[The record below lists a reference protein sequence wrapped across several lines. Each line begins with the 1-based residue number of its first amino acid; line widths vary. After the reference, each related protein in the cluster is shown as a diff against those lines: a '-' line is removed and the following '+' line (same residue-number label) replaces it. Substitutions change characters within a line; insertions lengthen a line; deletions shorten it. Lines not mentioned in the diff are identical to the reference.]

1 MPAINKLIAAVL
13 KGHPIT
19 SVRFS
24 TLPDELHAVRKT
36 RDGKV
41 TLQLGKTTIP
51 AEVWVAKQ
59 TRRFRNFSPNTPG
72 YLGPKSSTNAN
83 NVEVYSQKR
92 GWVPLKSLPDKPQS
106 PRKLPAKTVHRRPRK
121 AAPPS
126 PSRATTSALVQ
137 LGTTLQA
144 LGAQLVNSVVDCAV

>member
-1 MPAINKLIAAVL
+1 MPAINKLIAAVR

-51 AEVWVAKQ
+51 AEQRLAILDLLDKRQ
-59 TRRFRNFSPNTPG
+59 T
-72 YLGPKSSTNAN
+72 LA
-83 NVEVYSQKR
+83 
-92 GWVPLKSLPDKPQS
+92 
-106 PRKLPAKTVHRRPRK
+106 
-121 AAPPS
+121 
-126 PSRATTSALVQ
+126 
-137 LGTTLQA
+137 
-144 LGAQLVNSVVDCAV
+144 

>member
-51 AEVWVAKQ
+51 AEVWMAKQ

-106 PRKLPAKTVHRRPRK
+106 PRKLHCALRQSMYNPTGGKAPRLINTKFTYSYTVPE
-121 AAPPS
+121 
-126 PSRATTSALVQ
+126 
-137 LGTTLQA
+137 
-144 LGAQLVNSVVDCAV
+144 

>member
-1 MPAINKLIAAVL
+1 MHDMNVSKYA
-13 KGHPIT
+13 
-19 SVRFS
+19 SVDHDAFNYQHTYS
-24 TLPDELHAVRKT
+24 ADTLHRGQSALCCKHDELHAVRKT

-51 AEVWVAKQ
+51 AEVWMAKQ

-92 GWVPLKSLPDKPQS
+92 GWVPLKSLPDKP
-106 PRKLPAKTVHRRPRK
+106 
-121 AAPPS
+121 
-126 PSRATTSALVQ
+126 
-137 LGTTLQA
+137 
-144 LGAQLVNSVVDCAV
+144 